1 MTNRPLVMK
10 ISLNA
15 LEHLG
20 MNLYSNVP
28 AVLSEVV
35 ANSWDAGATQV
46 VVNLD
51 KSAKCIEITDN
62 GTGMTRDEVIDRF
75 LTVGFK
81 RRSEKG
87 LKTPKGRSPM
97 GRKGIGKL
105 SSFSIAKTVD
115 VYTKKA
121 AEKTLFRMD
130 SDDIKKQVESS
141 SNKPYS
147 PEELKNWPPGIPK
160 GTRIVLSN
168 LKKNLTNVTVSGLRR
183 RIARRFAI
191 IGPGNNFNV
200 EVNGKDI
207 SPDDRGYQN
216 LLQYVWTYGDQK
228 KFVSSCSNLDRAAQ
242 SRTSKMKQQLK
253 KSGLTVTGWLGTVTK
268 PSQLKDEEGDNLN
281 RIAVFVRGKLAQ
293 EDVLDEFG
301 QKEIYADYIV
311 GELQCNELD
320 DDSMEDM
327 ATSSRQSLKQDDP
340 RFIAFQ
346 EAVLQ
351 ELRNVAGIWSEWRRI
366 DGTKE
371 ALKVPAVSKWMES
384 LKGDTRKQAEKWVG
398 RLNTIRSGSAYDQK
412 ELLKASIL
420 AFESYRN
427 KDELSKLD
435 EIQDIEL
442 AGVLNI
448 FQKIDELEI
457 SYYGQIVEMRLG
469 IIKKFQSMITDDVL
483 EKEMQ
488 EYLFKHLWLIDP
500 SWERATGTENIESKI
515 NNFLK
520 SDTEKLNSKE
530 KLARIDIAYRTTT
543 GKHVIIELKR
553 SNIST
558 PVDKL
563 VAQVRKYRNGVK
575 KILDKSEYAN
585 WPTEIICLLG
595 TFPPEYKEADGPKQV
610 KEALEAVD
618 ARIVMYDQLV
628 DSAQKIYADYLTAH
642 RKADKL
648 ADIFD
653 SIDEFGADHT
663 KEPT

>member
-1 MTNRPLVMK
+1 MADRPLIMK
-10 ISLNA
+10 ISLHV

-28 AVLSEVV
+28 AVLSEIV
-35 ANSWDAGATQV
+35 ANSWDAGATMV
-46 VVNLD
+46 DVSLD
-51 KSAKCIEITDN
+51 TSTKTIEITDN

-75 LTVGFK
+75 LTVGYK

-115 VYTKKA
+115 VYTKK
-121 AEKTLFRMD
+121 KGQITMFRMD
-130 SDDIKKQVESS
+130 SDDIKKQVEST

-147 PEELKNWPPGIPK
+147 PKELKEWPAGIPK

-168 LKKNLTNVTVSGLRR
+168 LKKNLTKITVSGLRR
-183 RIARRFAI
+183 RIARRFSI
-191 IGPGNNFNV
+191 IGSDNKFLV
-200 EVNGKDI
+200 KVNGKEI
-207 SPDDRGYQN
+207 SPVDRGYHN
-216 LLQYVWTYGDQK
+216 LLQYIWTYGDQK
-228 KFVSSCSNLDRAAQ
+228 AFVSSCSNLDRPAQ
-242 SRTSKMKQQLK
+242 SRTITMRQQLK
-253 KSGLTVTGWLGTVTK
+253 GSGLTITGWLGTVSK

-311 GELQCNELD
+311 GELHCDQLD
-320 DDSMEDM
+320 DDTKDDM
-327 ATSSRQSLKQDDP
+327 ATTSRQSFNQDDP
-340 RFIAFQ
+340 RFVAFQ
-346 EAVLQ
+346 EAALT
-351 ELRNVAGIWSEWRRI
+351 ELRNVAGNWSEWRRI

-384 LKGDTRKQAEKWVG
+384 LKGDTRKQAERWIG

-427 KDELSKLD
+427 RDELSKLD
-435 EIQDIEL
+435 EIADTDL

-469 IIKKFQSMITDDVL
+469 ILKKFQSMITDDVL

-488 EYLFKHLWLIDP
+488 KYLFKHLWLIDP
-500 SWERATGTENIESKI
+500 SWERAKGTQNIETKI
-515 NNFLK
+515 NEFLK
-520 SDTEKLNSKE
+520 SDTEKLSAKE

-553 SNIST
+553 SNVSPPI
-558 PVDKL
+558 DKL
-563 VAQVRKYRNGVK
+563 VAQIRKYRNGVK

-585 WPTEIICLLG
+585 WPIEIICLLG
-595 TFPPEYKEADGPKQV
+595 RFPPEYKETVGPKLV
-610 KEALEAVD
+610 KSFFPAALFSNCS
-618 ARIVMYDQLV
+618 L
-628 DSAQKIYADYLTAH
+628 
-642 RKADKL
+642 
-648 ADIFD
+648 
-653 SIDEFGADHT
+653 
-663 KEPT
+663 